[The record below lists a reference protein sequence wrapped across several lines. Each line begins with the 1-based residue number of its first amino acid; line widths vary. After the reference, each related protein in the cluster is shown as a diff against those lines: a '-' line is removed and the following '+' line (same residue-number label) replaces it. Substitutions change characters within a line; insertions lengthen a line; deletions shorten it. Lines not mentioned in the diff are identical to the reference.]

1 MRSAIS
7 IIFGILLSTIT
18 IAQNRN
24 FNPPKKASAVVVLK
38 KDSAITFLTDYAKHL
53 QNFGFSIERFDKELA
68 SLSTDFKTY
77 KFGGV
82 AVIKIVAFAQQNG
95 ETAKITI
102 RGKIKVSTG
111 IRGDVP
117 YEACNCGMSGDA
129 RKNGFFEIL
138 KTLNNFNHE
147 DFAFL
152 IDQ

>member
-1 MRSAIS
+1 MRLAIS
-7 IIFGILLSTIT
+7 IIIGILLSAAAT
-18 IAQNRN
+18 AQNGN
-24 FNPPKKASAVVVLK
+24 FNPPKKASAVVLLK
-38 KDSAITFLTDYAKHL
+38 KDSAVSFLAGYAKHL

-111 IRGDVP
+111 IRGDGP

-129 RKNGFFEIL
+129 RRNGFSEIL
-138 KTLNNFNHE
+138 KTLNNFNYE